1 MNIDIEIS
9 LGEFFDKLT
18 ILQIKQD
25 KITDA
30 AKLENINNELAYLN
44 AKLEN
49 ANISLDVVADEFAAL
64 RKSNE
69 ALWEI
74 EDAIRIKEGQGEF
87 DQAFIELARSVYVS
101 NDERAEIKRTINQ
114 KLGSIFVE
122 EKSYASYDRDPT

>member
-25 KITDA
+25 KITDSS
-30 AKLENINNELAYLN
+30 KLENINKELSYLN

-49 ANISLDVVADEFAAL
+49 TNISLDVVADEFTAL

-74 EDAIRIKEGQGEF
+74 EDAIRIKEGRGEF
-87 DQAFIELARSVYVS
+87 DQAFIKLARSVYVN
-101 NDERAEIKRTINQ
+101 NDERAEIKRTINH
-114 KLGSIFVE
+114 KLGSNFVE
-122 EKSYASYDRDPT
+122 EKSYASYERDPT

>member
-30 AKLENINNELAYLN
+30 AKLYNINKGLASLN

-49 ANISLDVVADEFAAL
+49 ANISMDVVGDEFAAL

>member
-30 AKLENINNELAYLN
+30 AKLENINKELAYLN

-87 DQAFIELARSVYVS
+87 DQVFIELARSVYVS
-101 NDERAEIKRTINQ
+101 NDERAEIKRAINQ
-114 KLGSIFVE
+114 KLGSSFVE
-122 EKSYASYDRDPT
+122 ENSYASYERDST

>member
-101 NDERAEIKRTINQ
+101 NDERAEIKRAINQ
-114 KLGSIFVE
+114 KLGSSFVE
-122 EKSYASYDRDPT
+122 EKSYASYERDPT

>member
-9 LGEFFDKLT
+9 IGEFFDKLT

-30 AKLENINNELAYLN
+30 AKLENINKELAYLN

-114 KLGSIFVE
+114 KLGSSFVE
-122 EKSYASYDRDPT
+122 EKSYASYEHDPT

>member
-30 AKLENINNELAYLN
+30 DKLENINKELAYLI

-49 ANISLDVVADEFAAL
+49 ASISLDVVAEEFSAL

-87 DQAFIELARSVYVS
+87 DQAFIELARSVYVN

-114 KLGSIFVE
+114 KLGSNFVE
-122 EKSYASYDRDPT
+122 EKSYASYERDVT